1 MAKKDA
7 EERAQNLK
15 LAEKCQ
21 DQVSKI
27 KASSSRGGAAP
38 MSASPKAAKDQQPQE
53 GGPKKPHRYQPGT

>member
-15 LAEKCQ
+15 LAQKYQ

-27 KASSSRGGAAP
+27 KALSSKGGAAP
-38 MSASPKAAKDQQPQE
+38 MLVSSIKASQELRAKQKAVKDQQ
-53 GGPKKPHRYQPGT
+53 